1 MGLLMLAVVFIVVN
15 EQSNAHTNESVLA
28 RTNEFRHV
36 HSHARM
42 HAQTD
47 QWLLRYSTSK

>member
-1 MGLLMLAVVFIVVN
+1 MN
-15 EQSNAHTNESVLA
+15 EQSNAHEWESAGTNEQIQARALA
-28 RTNEFRHV
+28 CT
-36 HSHARM
+36 HARM